1 MPSQTPILE
10 VSHLPSASSFY
21 AAITQPL
28 GLQYLCA
35 SSPSSP
41 IACLHYGTVTETGK
55 NIVFSIA
62 QAPASRPIPSNI
74 CLTAPSTKG
83 LVDFHKKS
91 EFLNQG
97 KQSIERIEDQGTEYL
112 VAECRDLDGNMIQ
125 AAHTS
130 RAPSQRAP
138 SMAGESQAGSRVLD
152 WQEDV
157 ARSVISGDGRSQVSS
172 STVTRGPPGTSF
184 HRSNTAPT
192 MSSRT
197 LERQTI
203 TTESYRRQ
211 HPELAR
217 SVSQGA
223 VPVVAEKG
231 ISSKAVIGTLLGAA
245 AGAVFAYAMVRS
257 ESPEPAAVPMPVPE
271 APIRGVSY
279 VHGTSP
285 GRAPSM
291 AESYHREHNVVER
304 IPARSFVSE
313 REGSSQADVRP
324 RYVERY
330 SVVGGGERG
339 LERIDEGSYIS
350 GSGYSKAMTTRPLE
364 IMPVGSQVSTGSK
377 RSSSGSKHHSHH
389 SSHHSAHESVVS
401 GSRAPSHRDDTSYH
415 SARSSRTESTVVP
428 SPSKAHSNYVT
439 AAPSKVGSST
449 TTIKLSPSKV
459 GSKAGSVRPT
469 RVESP
474 RSAVDGSRAA
484 GSRSGGSR
492 SGGSRVS
499 GSKTGSVRASQ
510 VELPQSVV
518 DADGYEGYEYEASVA
533 PSDSVSSVGSKME
546 RLRLVGRMGR
556 FTG

>member
-1 MPSQTPILE
+1 M
-10 VSHLPSASSFY
+10 
-21 AAITQPL
+21 
-28 GLQYLCA
+28 
-35 SSPSSP
+35 
-41 IACLHYGTVTETGK
+41 
-55 NIVFSIA
+55 
-62 QAPASRPIPSNI
+62 
-74 CLTAPSTKG
+74 
-83 LVDFHKKS
+83 
-91 EFLNQG
+91 
-97 KQSIERIEDQGTEYL
+97 
-112 VAECRDLDGNMIQ
+112 
-125 AAHTS
+125 
-130 RAPSQRAP
+130 
-138 SMAGESQAGSRVLD
+138 LD

-157 ARSVISGDGRSQVSS
+157 ARSVVSGDGRSQVSS

-184 HRSNTAPT
+184 QRSQTAPT
-192 MSSRT
+192 PSTSSGSRM

-211 HPELAR
+211 HPERPEVMGR
-217 SVSQGA
+217 SVSQSA
-223 VPVVAEKG
+223 VPVAAEKG

-257 ESPEPAAVPMPVPE
+257 ESPEPVAHAPMPVPE
-271 APIRGVSY
+271 APLRGVSY

-285 GRAPSM
+285 SRAPSM

-304 IPARSFVSE
+304 IPARSYVSE

-330 SVVGGGERG
+330 SVVGGQGERG
-339 LERIDEGSYIS
+339 LERIDEGSYVS
-350 GSGYSKAMTTRPLE
+350 GSGYSKVTTRPLE
-364 IMPVGSQVSTGSK
+364 IMPAGASSQVSTGSK
-377 RSSSGSKHHSHH
+377 RSKHHSSHH

-401 GSRAPSHRDDTSYH
+401 GSHANSQRDDTSYH
-415 SARSSRTESTVVP
+415 SARSSRTESTIVP
-428 SPSKAHSNYVT
+428 ANYVT

-449 TTIKLSPSKV
+449 TTIKVSPSKV

-469 RVESP
+469 QVELP
-474 RSAVDGSRAA
+474 RSVVDGSRAA

-492 SGGSRVS
+492 VEGSRSGGSRVG
-499 GSKTGSVRASQ
+499 GSRTGSVRASQ

-518 DADGYEGYEYEASVA
+518 DEEGYGGYEYEASVA